1 MWMYLL
7 MVLLPGVLLSGW
19 ASMMVNSRFKHYSNV
34 PTTRGYTGAQAAQR
48 LLDTAGIHDVK
59 IVRVNGF
66 LHDHYNPVDKTLALS
81 PEVYDRTSVAAI
93 GVATH
98 EAGHAI
104 QHATGYYPLQLR
116 SLLVPAVQF
125 GSPAAWILI
134 MLGSALAGGA
144 GAAGGMSSA
153 LGISVLFLGI
163 LCFGLVVLF
172 QLVTLPVEFNASN
185 RAKQLVLDAGII
197 GHQEREGMDKVLNA
211 AALTYVAAFV
221 SSLLTLLYYLWAS
234 GLLGNNSND

>member
-1 MWMYLL
+1 MWLYIL
-7 MVLLPGVLLSGW
+7 MVLLPGLVLSGW
-19 ASMMVNSRFKHYSNV
+19 ASMLVNSRFKYYSNV

-48 LLDTAGIHDVK
+48 LLDAAGIRDVK
-59 IVRVNGF
+59 IVRESGF

-81 PEVYDRTSVAAI
+81 PDVYDRTSVAAVA
-93 GVATH
+93 VATH

-116 SLLVPAVQF
+116 SMLVPAVQF
-125 GSPAAWILI
+125 GSPISWVLI
-134 MLGSALAGGA
+134 VLGSALAGGA

-153 LGISVLFLGI
+153 LGMGILLFGI
-163 LCFGLVVLF
+163 LCFSLVVLF
-172 QLVTLPVEFNASN
+172 QLITLPVEFNASN
-185 RAKQLVLDAGII
+185 RAKKLVLESGII

-221 SSLLTLLYYLWAS
+221 SSLLTLLYYLLRS
-234 GLLGNNSND
+234 GLLGNSND

>member
-7 MVLLPGVLLSGW
+7 MVLLPGLLLSGW
-19 ASMMVNSRFKHYSNV
+19 ASMLVNSRFKHYSNV

-48 LLDTAGIHDVK
+48 LLDAAGIHDVK

-125 GSPAAWILI
+125 GSPLSWFLI
-134 MLGSALAGGA
+134 MFGSALAGGA

-153 LGISVLFLGI
+153 LGMVVLLFGI

-185 RAKQLVLDAGII
+185 RAKQLVLEAGII

-211 AALTYVAAFV
+211 AALAFV

-234 GLLGNNSND
+234 GLLGNSSND

>member
-1 MWMYLL
+1 MWVYLL
-7 MVLLPGVLLSGW
+7 LVLLPSVILSGW
-19 ASMMVNSRFKHYSNV
+19 ASLLVQSRFRHYSQV
-34 PTTRGYTGAQAAQR
+34 PGTRGYTGAMAAQR
-48 LLDTAGIHDVK
+48 LLDAAGIRDVK

-81 PEVYDRTSVAAI
+81 PDVYDRTSIAAI

-125 GSPAAWILI
+125 GSPASWILI
-134 MLGSALAGGA
+134 FLGSILAGGA
-144 GAAGGMSSA
+144 GVAGGASSSIGFGILL
-153 LGISVLFLGI
+153 LGIFL
-163 LCFGLVVLF
+163 FGLVVLF
-172 QLVTLPVEFNASN
+172 QLVTLPVEFNASS
-185 RAKQLVLDAGII
+185 RAKQLVVQAGIV

-211 AALTYVAAFV
+211 AAMTYVAAFV
-221 SSLLTLLYYLWAS
+221 SSLLTLIYYLWQS
-234 GLLGNNSND
+234 GLLGGSDD